1 MISSNS
7 PEEKPNK
14 KYSDIIHEFISKL
27 IEDEEDLDEETLKKI
42 EDNFFDL
49 L

>member
-1 MISSNS
+1 MISSSS
-7 PEEKPNK
+7 PDENPNK
-14 KYSDIIHEFISKL
+14 KYSDIIHDFISKL
-27 IEDEEDLDEETLKKI
+27 IEDEEDLDEEVLKKI